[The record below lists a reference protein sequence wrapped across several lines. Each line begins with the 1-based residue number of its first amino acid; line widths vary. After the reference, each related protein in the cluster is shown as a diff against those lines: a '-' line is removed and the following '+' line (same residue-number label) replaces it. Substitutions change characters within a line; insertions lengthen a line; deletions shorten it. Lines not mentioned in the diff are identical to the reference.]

1 MRTLKKIATL
11 GSVRNYDPTD
21 IRGQENAKADTDLRS
36 KLAKDTEESDFMRI
50 MGSKWGRRIVARIIA
65 RSRAGDC
72 CFNPN
77 ALTMSF
83 ASGRQVE
90 GEYQERLAKRL
101 CPDNYLLMLKE
112 SSDEQRDTDDGS

>member
-1 MRTLKKIATL
+1 MKKIATL

-21 IRGQENAKADTDLRS
+21 IRGQERAKADTDLRS

-50 MGSKWGRRIVARIIA
+50 MGSKWGRRIVARVIA

-90 GEYQERLAKRL
+90 GEYQERMAKRL